1 MIGSMTR
8 ELYDYTCTGIF
19 ERHKLMFSFQLT
31 TSIMEGDG
39 ELNRCEDVAP
49 QSRCSPV
56 ACAQLI

>member
-39 ELNRCEDVAP
+39 ELNR
-49 QSRCSPV
+49 
-56 ACAQLI
+56 